1 MRTMVFLPLGV
12 VLGLAACGQQT
23 ATSDGTFRPTATI
36 QDIMD
41 AMVDPSADFIWESV
55 AHYSTPTGT
64 EDKQPKTD
72 QDWENLRLATIRLVE
87 GTNLLLIPGRK
98 VAVSGKELDREETAS
113 EAPEDIQKHLD
124 STRDS
129 FIGLAHNLHD
139 AGMEAMRAIEA
150 KDIAALDAVGE
161 KLDAACESC
170 HRTYWYPNAPEP
182 TKVFDEKAEAEKAA
196 AKAKGEQK

>member
-1 MRTMVFLPLGV
+1 MRVTVLLPLGMLV
-12 VLGLAACGQQT
+12 GLTACGQQI
-23 ATSDGTFRPTATI
+23 ASSDAAFRPTATI

-72 QDWENLRLATIRLVE
+72 EDWEKLRLAAIRLVE

-98 VAVSGKELDREETAS
+98 VAVAGKELDREEYAS
-113 EAPEDIQKHLD
+113 EAPEAIQKHLD

-139 AGMEAMRAIEA
+139 AGMEALRAIEA
-150 KDIAALDAVGE
+150 KDIAGLDAVGE
-161 KLDAACESC
+161 KLDAACEAC

-182 TKVFDEKAEAEKAA
+182 TKIFDEKAEAEKAA
-196 AKAKGEQK
+196 PKAKGEQK